1 MTRLD
6 PASILIV
13 DDEPQNLKLLE
24 TLLQSEGYTTTSA
37 GSGEE
42 ALAAV
47 VESVPDLILLDIMMP
62 GMDGY
67 QVAKIL
73 KGKSASAR
81 IPIIMLTAMVDRNAR
96 LAGLNA
102 GAEEFL
108 TKPVDRAELW
118 MRVRNLLRLKAYGDF
133 LQNHTEILERQV
145 RARTADLQR
154 FRTAMDATADAIL
167 LVKRSTMQFIEVNDA
182 VCAMLGYTR
191 AELSVMSPEQI
202 KTVSR
207 EELEGLYD
215 RIIAGGN
222 GDELGETQLR
232 RKDGTVVLVE
242 ARRQA
247 KRIGADWFIVGVLR
261 DITERKEAESRMHL
275 PAHYDSLTGLPN
287 RTLFDE
293 TLRKTLLQGAESGWL
308 VAVLCFDL
316 DNFKNVNDMLGRAI
330 GDEVLFQ
337 FSNRLVQCVRIR
349 DTVGRLGGDEFAIIL
364 VLQRGQQAAAQVAT
378 KIREALREPFD
389 LKGHKVV
396 VTASIGIAVSPN
408 DAADPI
414 TLMKYADTAM
424 YRAKQAGRDTFRFFT
439 AEMNAE
445 VMARLALETG
455 LRKAV
460 EQD

>member
-73 KGKSASAR
+73 KGNSASSH
-81 IPIIMLTAMVDRNAR
+81 IPIIMVTAMVDRNAR

-191 AELSVMSPEQI
+191 AELSVMSPEQM
-202 KTVSR
+202 KTVSASGGAPAR
-207 EELEGLYD
+207 ACT
-215 RIIAGGN
+215 RIRAPAGPRSIPTN
-222 GDELGETQLR
+222 SR
-232 RKDGTVVLVE
+232 WRVRASGT
-242 ARRQA
+242 A
-247 KRIGADWFIVGVLR
+247 
-261 DITERKEAESRMHL
+261 
-275 PAHYDSLTGLPN
+275 
-287 RTLFDE
+287 
-293 TLRKTLLQGAESGWL
+293 
-308 VAVLCFDL
+308 
-316 DNFKNVNDMLGRAI
+316 GRA
-330 GDEVLFQ
+330 D
-337 FSNRLVQCVRIR
+337 SNRSFASCVPTARSAGSTCAGSPFSMPR
-349 DTVGRLGGDEFAIIL
+349 DTRTGWPASPPISPCRWRPRRRCAK
-364 VLQRGQQAAAQVAT
+364 AT
-378 KIREALREPFD
+378 GA
-389 LKGHKVV
+389 
-396 VTASIGIAVSPN
+396 
-408 DAADPI
+408 
-414 TLMKYADTAM
+414 
-424 YRAKQAGRDTFRFFT
+424 
-439 AEMNAE
+439 
-445 VMARLALETG
+445 
-455 LRKAV
+455 
-460 EQD
+460 